1 MNFITQNDVNDIPK
15 LVHEAL
21 ALKSSPLSFNHLGD
35 GKTLG
40 LLFFNNSL
48 RTRVSTQKAAQN
60 LGLNTIVLS
69 ASDAWQL
76 EFEDGAVMN
85 LDKSEHIKEAAAV
98 MSQYFDVLGIRAF
111 PGLVNREEDYSE
123 KLFTAFKKYA
133 SIPLLNLES
142 STQHPLQ
149 SVTDLIT
156 IAEYKTVKKPK
167 IVLSWAPHPKAL
179 PQAVANSFAVWTQ
192 AAGYDLTITHPK
204 GMELSPDFVG
214 NATIEYNQE
223 KAFEGADFIYT
234 KNWSSYKTYGKP
246 LPNHESWMITSDKMA
261 QTNNGYFMHCLPV
274 RRNVVVEGAVLDSP
288 QSLAIQQ
295 ANNRTFAA
303 QAVLKRM
310 LEALK
315 K

>member
-1 MNFITQNDVNDIPK
+1 MNFITQKDIDDIPK
-15 LVHEAL
+15 LVAEAL
-21 ALKSSPLSFNHLGD
+21 QLKASPLAYNYLGK

-60 LGLNTIVLS
+60 LGLENIVLS
-69 ASDAWQL
+69 AGDAWQL
-76 EFEDGAVMN
+76 EFDDGAVMN
-85 LDKSEHIKEAAAV
+85 LDKSEHVKEAAAV
-98 MSQYFDVLGIRAF
+98 MSQYFDILGIRAF
-111 PGLVNREEDYSE
+111 PSLVDKAEDYSE
-123 KLFTAFKKYA
+123 KLFTAFQKYA

-149 SVTDLIT
+149 SVADLVT
-156 IAEYKTVKKPK
+156 IEEHKTVKKPK

-204 GMELSPDFVG
+204 GMELSPDFAG
-214 NATIEYNQE
+214 NATVEYNQE
-223 KAFEGADFIYT
+223 KAFEGADFVYT
-234 KNWSSYKTYGKP
+234 KNWSSFKNYGQS
-246 LPNHESWMITSDKMA
+246 LQNHDNWMITQEKMN

-274 RRNVVVEGAVLDSP
+274 RRNVVVEDAVLDSS

-295 ANNRTFAA
+295 ANNRTFAV

-310 LEALK
+310 LL
-315 K
+315 